1 MKPVFTE
8 ANVSEP
14 ANWIEID
21 GRLSYLEDELDD
33 QRSLRTGSSVAIT
46 IEFLKGGFNET
57 NLSIN
62 RCKPI
67 LFDRVRQD
75 GARSNYSLL
84 YTDIYSSNLAEY
96 NKKMRNYPGKETLT
110 YGIRYKPVDLVE
122 RTALPMA
129 GYGVELAL
137 KRTDYIVIDDRNG
150 SVESSGSAKPISDK
164 EEDNSLRP
172 LTATELRDLGE
183 KTASYVMDSKNPMQR
198 LIDVVG
204 DFPKY
209 SSEIASYEASQDLKS
224 EHEANR
230 EAFLPKGYNVIWMNG
245 LQVDPREVDAFN
257 LVDFVRRERGI
268 VNGMRQLG
276 FSATEAIS
284 LLSHPVIARS
294 IVHDKPQR
302 YNFRDDVEGGNVIIW
317 MNDIEKDNRYSQ
329 WPTQVE
335 AVCTQSY

>member
-1 MKPVFTE
+1 MKT
-8 ANVSEP
+8 
-14 ANWIEID
+14 
-21 GRLSYLEDELDD
+21 DEN
-33 QRSLRTGSSVAIT
+33 
-46 IEFLKGGFNET
+46 F
-57 NLSIN
+57 N

-67 LFDRVRQD
+67 PFDRVRQD
-75 GARSNYSLL
+75 GASSNYSLL
-84 YTDIYSSNLAEY
+84 YADIYSSKLAEY
-96 NKKMRNYPGKETLT
+96 NKKMRNYPGEETFT
-110 YGIRYKPVDLVE
+110 YGVRYKPVELAE

-150 SVESSGSAKPISDK
+150 SAESDDNAKSITDT
-164 EEDNSLRP
+164 EVDNNLRP

-183 KTASYVMDSKNPMQR
+183 KTASFVMDSKNPMQR

-209 SSEIASYEASQDLKS
+209 SSEIASFETSQDLKT

-257 LVDFVRRERGI
+257 LLDNIRRERGI

-276 FSATEAIS
+276 FSATEAVT
-284 LLSHPVIARS
+284 LLSHPVIAQS

-302 YNFRDDVEGGNVIIW
+302 YNFRDDAEGGNVIIW
-317 MNDIEKDNRYSQ
+317 MNDIEKDSRYSQ

-335 AVCTQSY
+335 AVCVYFY